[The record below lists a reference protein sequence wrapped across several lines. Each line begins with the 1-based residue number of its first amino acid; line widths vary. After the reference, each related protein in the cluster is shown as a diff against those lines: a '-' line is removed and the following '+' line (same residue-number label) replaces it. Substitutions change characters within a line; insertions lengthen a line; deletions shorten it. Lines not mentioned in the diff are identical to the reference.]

1 MRLRDVILVILALQ
15 LPVNAIAQVSTATV
29 GGTITDESQSV
40 LPGVTVTATD
50 RDTGR
55 QYVAVSDERGNYR
68 LVNMPPGTYRIQAEL
83 PSFATAEI
91 TNVELL
97 VGQNATLSFVMK
109 IATLAETLTVISEAP
124 LVDVRSSQV
133 AGYIDRR
140 QMDAVPVQGRNW
152 MELSMLV
159 KGITTNNATNTPGT
173 HGDAFQLNLDGQQ
186 IKQNA
191 IGAGSGQPRFSREA
205 IAEFQIVTNLFDVTQ
220 GRSTGVQVHAIS
232 RSGTNNVSGVVY
244 GYFRDDKFNAP
255 DHVANR
261 VLPYSNQQVG
271 GVIGGPV
278 IKDKLH
284 YFFSYENENQPFT
297 VFTQPAFLG
306 GPNFTKESK
315 TRHNSYLG
323 RVDWQ
328 PSPRNS
334 VSVRASGFDTKTP
347 FQLGGGAFPSRAEAR
362 ENYGTNVVGTW
373 SNVLSD
379 TRVRVLHIGYFQ
391 LMMSSYPQPGF
402 EDVPDLVFPGA
413 AMGAPYNLPW
423 DEGVRN
429 SYQFRYDETW
439 NRERHNF
446 KFGGEYLH
454 EIHEGLFELDKRGR
468 MYFTALPSPAEM
480 ARRFPIDQWNNAA
493 AWDLTGL
500 DGIAQRYD
508 VNFDSG
514 SASIDPWWYS
524 VPRPTVAL
532 WFGDTWQV
540 TNQLTLNYG
549 LRWDDDWGAAAPP
562 EIVETTI
569 PIDNARESGDFGY
582 RTGIRDHT
590 NISPRVGFVYNV
602 SGKNELVIRGGTG
615 RYYSTPV
622 TNLVYS
628 HQLYNRFVSAS
639 FANDG
644 QPGFVTDPLRGVTAD
659 DVLSGRVPVP
669 AQSKRILSPDLKMP
683 YTWQSSIGFQ
693 KQLGSVMAVESDLTH
708 WIWYN
713 QTVARDPNLFF
724 DPITGY
730 NVDPRFG
737 RPNPAYGQISWYESI
752 GRQDYLA
759 LSTGLTRRLQN
770 NFQAGATHTF
780 MFYQHDDGASWNNM
794 GNNPFDREA
803 EWARSTSFQRNT
815 VRLWAMYRL
824 PWGLSV
830 SGVYFYGS
838 GNYYGGTISGAPYGK
853 PGTNRLNLGAPITI
867 PETVRDRFEGP
878 DVIGRGDVAPRNALR
893 GTPLHKV
900 DLRIQEEIR
909 LVGNVRLQLV
919 GEIFNLL
926 NHKNFGSFVTQIN
939 NSRFGQPNQNL
950 GNAYVPRS
958 GQLGFRLSF

>member
-1 MRLRDVILVILALQ
+1 MFVTLSLSL
-15 LPVNAIAQVSTATV
+15 LPVNATPQVSTATV
-29 GGTITDESQSV
+29 NGTITDESKAV

-50 RDTGR
+50 LQTGR
-55 QYVAVSDERGNYR
+55 QYVAVSDDRGEYR
-68 LVNMPPGTYRIQAEL
+68 LVNMPPGTYKMQAEL
-83 PSFATAEI
+83 PSFSTVEMQR
-91 TNVELL
+91 VELL
-97 VGQNATLSFVMK
+97 VGQNATLGFVMK

-133 AGYIDRR
+133 AGYVDRR

-159 KGITTNNATNTPGT
+159 KGITTNNATTSPGT

-232 RSGTNNVSGVVY
+232 RSGTNDISGVLY
-244 GYFRDDKFNAP
+244 GYFRDDKLNAADP
-255 DHVANR
+255 VANQ
-261 VLPYSNQQVG
+261 VLPYSNQQIG
-271 GVIGGPV
+271 GVIGGPIV
-278 IKDKLH
+278 RDKLH

-306 GPNFTKESK
+306 GGSFTQETK
-315 TRHNSYLG
+315 TRHHSYLG

-334 VSVRASGFDTKTP
+334 MSFRASGFDTESP
-347 FQLGGGAFPSRAEAR
+347 FQLSGGSYPTRAEAR
-362 ENYGTNVVGTW
+362 ENYGTNLVATWNSVV
-373 SNVLSD
+373 SD
-379 TRVRVLHIGYFQ
+379 RRVRVLHVGYFQ
-391 LMMSSYPQPGF
+391 LIMSSYPQPGF
-402 EDVPDLVFPGA
+402 EAVPDYVFPGA

-429 SYQFRYDETW
+429 SYQFRYDETI

-454 EIHEGLFELDKRGR
+454 EIHEGLFELEKRGR
-468 MYFTALPSPAEM
+468 MYFTSLPSPAEM
-480 ARRFPIDQWNNAA
+480 SRRFPIDQWNNPA

-500 DGIAQRYD
+500 DPIVQRYD
-508 VNFDSG
+508 ISFDPG
-514 SASIDPWWYS
+514 SDSIDPWWYS

-540 TNQLTLNYG
+540 TDRLTLNYG
-549 LRWDDDWGAAAPP
+549 VRWDDDWGAASPP
-562 EIVETTI
+562 EITESVI
-569 PIDNARESGDFGY
+569 PIDNGIESGDFGY
-582 RTGIRDHT
+582 RAGIHDHT
-590 NISPRVGFVYNV
+590 NIAPRAGFVYNF
-602 SGKNELVIRGGTG
+602 GGRNDFVIRGGSG
-615 RYYSTPV
+615 RYFSTPV

-639 FANDG
+639 FANDR
-644 QPGFVTDPLRGVTAD
+644 QPGFVTDPMRGITEQ
-659 DVLSGRVPVP
+659 DVLSGSVAVP
-669 AQSKRILSPDLKMP
+669 AQTKRILSPDLKMP

-693 KQLGSVMAVESDLTH
+693 KQLGPLMAIESDLTH

-713 QTVARDPNLFF
+713 QTVARDPNLLF
-724 DPITGY
+724 DPVTGY

-752 GRQDYLA
+752 GKQDYLA
-759 LSTGLTRRLQN
+759 LATGFTRRLQD
-770 NFQAGATHTF
+770 NFQAGATYTL
-780 MFYQHDDGASWNNM
+780 MFYQHDDGGSWNNM
-794 GNNPFDREA
+794 GDNPFDREA

-815 VRLWAMYRL
+815 VRLWGMYQF
-824 PWGLSV
+824 PIGLSV
-830 SGVYFYGS
+830 SSVYFYGS

-853 PGTNRLNLGAPITI
+853 PGTNRLNIGAPITI
-867 PETVRDRFEGP
+867 PEGMRERFDGP
-878 DVIGRGDVAPRNALR
+878 DLIGSGEVAPRNALR

-900 DLRIQEEIR
+900 DLRVQQEIR
-909 LVGNVRLQLV
+909 MVGNVRLQLV
-919 GEIFNLL
+919 GEVFNLF
-926 NHKNFGSFVTQIN
+926 NSKNYGSFVTQIN
-939 NSRFGQPNQNL
+939 NSRFGEPNQNL

-958 GQLGFRLSF
+958 GQLGFRVSF